1 MSESTYEV
9 NLRNPHTATINLA
22 AFYNS
27 VRLDAGKRIGLFDG
41 GLVAYVETTADYAN
55 NPANRSA
62 TNELSLRPALLRP
75 TIAVG
80 ATAAAITLHNLH
92 LADYQSLTASILIL
106 SDKIY
111 NGVSP
116 ATKTIMDD
124 HAIDHPSF
132 FHQPWAMMDF
142 IFARH
147 GTVTSDHIAEAKR
160 TLRLPFDNVRH
171 SLDSHRV
178 AMQHQFGFLHRAHN
192 PVNQGDMMDF
202 YETSVAAHP
211 HILSAI
217 RLYKNA
223 TLFADRSFVTMAA
236 YTEIHAP
243 DQVANSVDL
252 GYANYTAA
260 THAPTAPDQPP
271 RIKSASRPRPQ
282 RGHDFQGNQH
292 YCYVHGYASHKG
304 SVCRAMLAD
313 PIKYTQS
320 HRQASSHATITG
332 GSEANI

>member
-1 MSESTYEV
+1 MSDSTYEV

-41 GLVAYVETTADYAN
+41 GLVAYVETTVDYAN
-55 NPANRSA
+55 NPANRNA
-62 TNELSLRPALLRP
+62 ANDLSPRPVLLRP

-80 ATAAAITLHNLH
+80 ATAAAITIHNLH
-92 LADYQSLTASILIL
+92 ITDYQSLAASILIL

-124 HAIDHPSF
+124 HATDHPSF

-178 AMQHQFGFLHRAHN
+178 AMQHQFAFLQRAQN

-211 HILSAI
+211 HILAAI

-223 TLFADRSFVTMAA
+223 TLFADRSFVTMAT

-243 DQVANSVDL
+243 DQVAHSVDL

-260 THAPTAPDQPP
+260 AHAPTASSQPP
-271 RIKSASRPRPQ
+271 RLKGVSRQRPPRGQ
-282 RGHDFQGNQH
+282 DSQGNQN

-304 SVCRAMLAD
+304 IACRVMLAD
-313 PIKYTQS
+313 SVKYTQS
-320 HRQASSHATITG
+320 HRQASSHTTTPG